1 MAVRRSTNSIR
12 RGVVVSLQRNG
23 EAWNS
28 SQALAWWIK
37 RLADHPCGW
46 RRNVRKGKRDKRG
59 DLRAGVTAS
68 RSQSPHSTEAGASW
82 PQTRATQ
89 TGWREGGQE
98 GECVKDR
105 LNDQQ
110 AAASVSATARRAA
123 SDPAAAGST
132 PVGESHAWEA
142 WDWVDRE
149 VWTERMLAALVTASS
164 KGNQGK
170 WFSLIDKVWRD
181 STLNAA
187 WQQVRGRRGAG
198 GIDGVSIA
206 GFEAQATRYLSELT
220 EQLKTGSYR
229 AQAVRRVEIPKTGGG
244 SRALGIPTVK
254 DRVVQAAV
262 KRVIEP
268 IFESQFGETSYGF
281 RPGRGCKDALRA
293 VDGWLRQGHTHVV
306 DADLKSYF
314 DSIPQERLL
323 ARVAEH
329 ISDGRV
335 LALIDGWLKQD
346 IVHELKR
353 WTPTGG
359 TPQGA
364 VLSPLLAN
372 IYLHPLDAHM
382 LARGY
387 RMVRYADDFVILC
400 QSAHEAQQAFGEV
413 AQWVSDNGLELNK
426 DKTHVGDCLQK
437 GQGFEFLGYR
447 FEAGRRLVRK
457 KSQTKLKDAI
467 RQRTGRTRSGAMREI
482 VTELNAVLKGWYA
495 YFRHAIEGTFP
506 PLDGFVRRRLRAL
519 LRKRDKRPSQGRCQE
534 DTRQWPNAYFAT
546 LGLFTMS
553 TARRTASQSR

>member
-1 MAVRRSTNSIR
+1 MAVRRNTNSIR
-12 RGVVVSLQRNG
+12 RGVMASLLRSG
-23 EAWNS
+23 EAWKS
-28 SQALAWWIK
+28 SQALAWRIK
-37 RLADHPCGW
+37 RLADHPCVW
-46 RRNVRKGKRDKRG
+46 RRNVRKGRRDKRG
-59 DLRAGVTAS
+59 DLCTGVTVCRS
-68 RSQSPHSTEAGASW
+68 RSPHSTEAGESR
-82 PQTRATQ
+82 PQIRATQ

-98 GECVKDR
+98 GECVKDGS
-105 LNDQQ
+105 NDQQ
-110 AAASVSATARRAA
+110 AAASVPATARQAS
-123 SDPAAAGST
+123 SDPAAAGCA
-132 PVGESHAWEA
+132 PAEESHALDA

-149 VWTERMLAALVTASS
+149 IWTERMLAALVTASS
-164 KGNQGK
+164 KGNQDK

-187 WQQVRGRRGAG
+187 WQQVKSRRGAS

-206 GFEAQATRYLSELT
+206 GFEAQAPKYLSELV
-220 EQLKTGSYR
+220 EQLKTGKYH
-229 AQAVRRVEIPKTGGG
+229 AHAVRRVEIPKVGGG
-244 SRALGIPTVK
+244 SRPLGIPTVK

-268 IFESQFGETSYGF
+268 IFESRFCETSYGF

-293 VDGWLRQGHTHVV
+293 VDGWLRQGYTHVV

-323 ARVAEH
+323 ARVAER

-346 IVHELKR
+346 IVHDLNR

-372 IYLHPLDAHM
+372 IYLHPLDEHM

-400 QSAHEAQQAFGEV
+400 QSAHEAQQALAEV
-413 AQWVSDNGLELNK
+413 AQWVSGNGLELNK
-426 DKTHVGDCLQK
+426 DKTHVGDCLQE

-447 FEAGRRLVRK
+447 FEAGRRMVRK
-457 KSQTKLKDAI
+457 KSQMKLKDAI
-467 RQRTGRTRSGAMREI
+467 RQRTGRMRSGAMREI
-482 VTELNAVLKGWYA
+482 VSELNAVLKGWYA
-495 YFRHAIEGTFP
+495 YFRHAIVGTFV

-519 LRKRDKRPSQGRCQE
+519 LRKRDKRPGQGRCQA
-534 DTRQWPNAYFAT
+534 DTRRWPNAYFAA
-546 LGLFTMS
+546 LGLFTM
-553 TARRTASQSR
+553 TTVRRSASQPR

>member
-1 MAVRRSTNSIR
+1 MAVRRNTNSIR
-12 RGVVVSLQRNG
+12 RGVMASLRRNG
-23 EAWNS
+23 EAWKS

-37 RLADHPCGW
+37 RLADHPCVW
-46 RRNVRKGKRDKRG
+46 RRNVRKGRRDKRG
-59 DLRAGVTAS
+59 DLCAGVTVCRS
-68 RSQSPHSTEAGASW
+68 RSPHSTEAGASRL
-82 PQTRATQ
+82 QTWATQ

-110 AAASVSATARRAA
+110 IAAPVPATATQAA
-123 SDPAAAGST
+123 SDPAAAGHA
-132 PVGESHAWEA
+132 PVGESHE

-149 VWTERMLAALVTASS
+149 IWTQRMLAALVTASS
-164 KGNQGK
+164 KGNQDK

-181 STLNAA
+181 STLSGA
-187 WQQVRGRRGAG
+187 WQQVKSRRGAG

-206 GFEAQATRYLSELT
+206 GFEAQAPKYLSELA
-220 EQLKTGSYR
+220 EQLRAGKYH

-244 SRALGIPTVK
+244 SRPLGIPTVK

-268 IFESQFGETSYGF
+268 IFESQFCETSYGF

-293 VDGWLRQGHTHVV
+293 VDGWLRQGYTHVV

-323 ARVAEH
+323 ARVAER

-335 LALIDGWLKQD
+335 LALIDGWLRQD
-346 IVHELKR
+346 IVHDLKR

-372 IYLHPLDAHM
+372 IYLHPLDEHM

-387 RMVRYADDFVILC
+387 RMVRYADDFVVLC
-400 QSAHEAQQAFGEV
+400 QSAHEAQQALAEV
-413 AQWVSDNGLELNK
+413 AQWTNDNGLELSEE
-426 DKTHVGDCLQK
+426 KTHIGDCLQE

-447 FEAGRRLVRK
+447 FEAGRRMVRQ
-457 KSQTKLKDAI
+457 KSQMKLKDAI
-467 RQRTGRTRSGAMREI
+467 RQRTGRMRSGAMRE
-482 VTELNAVLKGWYA
+482 VVSELNLVLKGWYA
-495 YFRHAIEGTFP
+495 YFRHAIVGTFI

-519 LRKRDKRPSQGRCQE
+519 LRRRDKRPGQGRCQA
-534 DTRQWPNAYFAT
+534 DTRQWPNAYFAA

-553 TARRTASQSR
+553 TVRRSASQSR